1 MRIVVDGNDG
11 TGKSTLVAAL
21 RGRGVEAA
29 DRGLPTK
36 MSDDPT
42 LAPGEDELYLILD
55 APVEVCRERL
65 RRGGK
70 DLAERYHTVDDLT
83 HYRERF
89 LEIARLPQARLIDA
103 SGTPAEVLD
112 EALRALDAAGG
123 RR

>member
-21 RGRGVEAA
+21 RGRGIEAA

-42 LAPGEDELYLILD
+42 LAPAEDELYLILD

-65 RRGGK
+65 DTAGK
-70 DLAERYHTVDDLT
+70 DLAERYHTVDALT
-83 HYRERF
+83 HYRERY
-89 LEIARLPQARLIDA
+89 LEIARLPQARLVDA

-112 EALRALDAAGG
+112 AALRALEQAGV